1 MIMGSLYVVFIFL
14 GIKLILR
21 GLLSIKCIKNIGCVI
36 KIKDFLTNGL
46 IFNEI
51 IEFMFA
57 AYSEILFATVLH
69 INKFNWTYKSNYS
82 ANISFCLFSALIFI
96 FPIWLLILLWRN
108 YDKLNKNEYLTTY
121 SSAYKDL
128 KLN

>member
-1 MIMGSLYVVFIFL
+1 MGSLYVVFIFL
-14 GIKLILR
+14 GIKIILR
-21 GLLSIKCIKNIGCVI
+21 GLLSIECIKNISCVI
-36 KIKDFLTNGL
+36 KIREFWTNGL

-51 IEFMFA
+51 IDFMFA
-57 AYSEILFATVLH
+57 AYSEILFAAVLH
-69 INKFNWTYKSNYS
+69 INEFYWTYKSNYS

-108 YDKLNKNEYLTTY
+108 YDKLNKNKYLETY
-121 SSAYKDL
+121 GSAYKDL